1 MNYKDLLVL
10 SIFSILSLILTIYIL
25 GFNYASFT
33 NTQWLAAHDVSTDII
48 SWKFFKNDI
57 WRFPIGSNPNY
68 GMDIGSG
75 MAFSGSVPI
84 MSFIFKLFSDFLPD
98 NFHYFNLWIYI
109 CLFLQSYVAYL
120 IIFDQTKNHTYSI
133 IGSLFFILSPVLINR
148 LSFHL
153 SLCAH
158 WLILMGFYLEIKK
171 NVINKNLKWAIL
183 ISISSLIHFYFT
195 VILSIIF
202 ITFIIFKKS
211 SYKNLKESIFKI
223 FFVYLILTL
232 TMFVVGYFDVP
243 FTDALAYGYGNY
255 SLDLA
260 SFFINKTNVV
270 NGSIYWSSIFKGKNI
285 TSPESFA
292 YLGLGGIL
300 FLILFITLF
309 IKDFKKISENK
320 IFLPFLLIILIFLI
334 ISVTNKIY
342 IQNQLI
348 FSFDIP
354 NILYGL
360 LSIVRASGRLVW
372 PVYYLIF
379 LFSIIYIYKKFSNSR
394 SIIILISVFFI
405 QLIDI
410 YPGIKRHFNSDAFI
424 KEKSLDTSFWN
435 NLSKDNII
443 LRTTYLNN
451 QSRFLLELRNVLMS
465 KNIIQTDISIHGR
478 YNRKKASIARSKL
491 YNNFENNNFPKNIIF
506 AVDNLNH
513 LRHLKFLFQDKNIG
527 FFFRDNIWVAV
538 SGYKEEMTKDDKDN
552 LKKYEPIVL
561 KKNEINYLKFND
573 NKSIHGLGW
582 THNLGSNKKGIWTE
596 GNNSSLLFKLD
607 ENLDQDLKVEIKIN
621 SILTKDN
628 NPLNFKILVNDKF
641 YKNFNLKTLKE
652 LNNNTIFLDIDKSS
666 FNGNTFHIKFL
677 IENPITKLEL
687 LKSPD
692 ARMLGILIE
701 SIILK

>member
-1 MNYKDLLVL
+1 MNYKNLSVL
-10 SIFSILSLILTIYIL
+10 SIFSILSLILTICIL
-25 GFNYASFT
+25 GFNYVSFT

-57 WRFPIGSNPNY
+57 WRFPIGNNPNY

-75 MAFSGSVPI
+75 IAFSGSIPI
-84 MSFIFKLFSDFLPD
+84 MSFIFKLFSGLLPN

-109 CLFLQSYVAYL
+109 CFFLQSYIAYL
-120 IIFDQTKNHTYSI
+120 IIFDQTRNRTYSI
-133 IGSLFFILSPVLINR
+133 IGSLFFILAPVLINK

-171 NVINKNLKWAIL
+171 NIINKNLKWGML

-195 VILSIIF
+195 IILSIIY
-202 ITFIIFKKS
+202 IAFIIFKKS
-211 SYKNLKESIFKI
+211 SYINFKENILKI
-223 FFVYLILTL
+223 FFVYFLLTL
-232 TMFVVGYFDVP
+232 TMYVAGYFHVP

-255 SLDLA
+255 SLDIA
-260 SFFINKTNVV
+260 SFFINNTNVV
-270 NGSIYWSSIFKGKNI
+270 NGGIDWSLIFNSRNI
-285 TSPESFA
+285 ASPESFA

-300 FLILFITLF
+300 FLILFVTF
-309 IKDFKKISENK
+309 FVKDFKKITGNN
-320 IFLPFLLIILIFLI
+320 IFLPFFLITLIFLI
-334 ISVTNKIY
+334 ISLTNKIY
-342 IQNQLI
+342 FQNQLI
-348 FSFDIP
+348 FSVEIP

-379 LFSIIYIYKKFSNSR
+379 LFSIIFIYKKFSNSR
-394 SIIILISVFFI
+394 PVFILIVIFLL
-405 QLIDI
+405 QVIDI
-410 YPGIKRHFNSDAFI
+410 YPGIKRHFNSSAFV
-424 KEKSLDTSFWN
+424 KERSLDNSFWN
-435 NLSKDNII
+435 NLSEKNSI

-451 QSRFLLELRNVLMS
+451 QSRFLLELRNILMS
-465 KNIIQTDISIHGR
+465 ENIIQTDISIHGR

-506 AVDNLNH
+506 AIDNLNH

-527 FFFRDNIWVAV
+527 FFFRDNVWIAV
-538 SGYKEEMTKDDKDN
+538 SGYKEKMTKDDKNN

-582 THNLGSNKKGIWTE
+582 THSLGSNKKGIWTE
-596 GNNSSLLFKLD
+596 GNSSSLLFKLD
-607 ENLDQDLKVEIKIN
+607 ENLDENLKLEIKIN
-621 SILTKDN
+621 SILTKN
-628 NPLNFKILVNDKF
+628 SNPLNFKILINNKF
-641 YKNFNLKTLKE
+641 YKNFNLKNLE
-652 LNNNTIFLDIDKSS
+652 DLSNNTIFIDMNKNA
-666 FNGNTFHIKFL
+666 FNGNIFHIKFL

-692 ARMLGILIE
+692 ARMLGILVE

>member
-1 MNYKDLLVL
+1 MKYKNLSVL
-10 SIFSILSLILTIYIL
+10 SIFSILSLILTTYIL
-25 GFNYASFT
+25 GFNYVSFT

-57 WRFPIGSNPNY
+57 WRFPIGNNPNY

-75 MAFSGSVPI
+75 IAFSGSIPI
-84 MSFIFKLFSDFLPD
+84 MSFIFKLFSGLLPN

-109 CLFLQSYVAYL
+109 CFFLQSYIAYL
-120 IIFDQTKNHTYSI
+120 IIFDQTRNLTYSI
-133 IGSLFFILSPVLINR
+133 IGSLFFILAPVLINK

-171 NVINKNLKWAIL
+171 NIINKNLKWAML

-195 VILSIIF
+195 IILSIIY
-202 ITFIIFKKS
+202 IAFIIFKKS
-211 SYKNLKESIFKI
+211 SYINLKENILKI
-223 FFVYLILTL
+223 FFVYFLLTL
-232 TMFVVGYFDVP
+232 TMYVAGYFDVP

-255 SLDLA
+255 SLDIA
-260 SFFINKTNVV
+260 SFFINNTNVV
-270 NGSIYWSSIFKGKNI
+270 NGGIDWSLILNSRN
-285 TSPESFA
+285 TVSPESFA

-300 FLILFITLF
+300 FLILFVIF
-309 IKDFKKISENK
+309 FVKDFKKITGNN
-320 IFLPFLLIILIFLI
+320 IFLPFFLITLIFLI

-342 IQNQLI
+342 FQNQLI
-348 FSFDIP
+348 FSVEIP

-379 LFSIIYIYKKFSNSR
+379 LFSIIFIYKKFSNSR
-394 SIIILISVFFI
+394 PVFILIVIFLLQI
-405 QLIDI
+405 IDI
-410 YPGIKRHFNSDAFI
+410 YPGIKRHFNSSAFV
-424 KEKSLDTSFWN
+424 KERSLDNSFWN
-435 NLSKDNII
+435 NLSEKNSI

-451 QSRFLLELRNVLMS
+451 QSRFLLELRNILMS

-478 YNRKKASIARSKL
+478 YNRKKASISRSKL

-506 AVDNLNH
+506 AIDNPNH

-527 FFFRDNIWVAV
+527 FFFRDNVWIAV

-596 GNNSSLLFKLD
+596 GNSSSLLFKLNENLD
-607 ENLDQDLKVEIKIN
+607 ENLKLEIKIN
-621 SILTKDN
+621 SILTKNN
-628 NPLNFKILVNDKF
+628 NPLNFKIFINNKF
-641 YKNFNLKTLKE
+641 YKNFNLKNLE
-652 LNNNTIFLDIDKSS
+652 DLNNNTIFLDMNKNA
-666 FNGNTFHIKFL
+666 FNGNIFHIKFL

-692 ARMLGILIE
+692 ARMLGILVE